1 MDDIGYMRW
10 VDDNKN
16 IPTGGAEYDHQCF
29 DYALNQC
36 QALLWYLNLVTNANK
51 EIAAAELTP
60 TLTVKQAEL
69 QAASE
74 ETLEGFKRDITKAI
88 RDDLPAAGRWLYMAR
103 DQMADEEDNEHNRD
117 CLVWGV
123 YILLA
128 IASICDADLDA
139 EQFTKA
145 ILQDGVHA
153 MFDFRDL
160 MNSVQQLWK
169 DRAAAEDLIDNAT
182 IEGGNE

>member
-1 MDDIGYMRW
+1 
-10 VDDNKN
+10 
-16 IPTGGAEYDHQCF
+16 
-29 DYALNQC
+29 
-36 QALLWYLNLVTNANK
+36 
-51 EIAAAELTP
+51 
-60 TLTVKQAEL
+60 
-69 QAASE
+69 
-74 ETLEGFKRDITKAI
+74 
-88 RDDLPAAGRWLYMAR
+88 MAR